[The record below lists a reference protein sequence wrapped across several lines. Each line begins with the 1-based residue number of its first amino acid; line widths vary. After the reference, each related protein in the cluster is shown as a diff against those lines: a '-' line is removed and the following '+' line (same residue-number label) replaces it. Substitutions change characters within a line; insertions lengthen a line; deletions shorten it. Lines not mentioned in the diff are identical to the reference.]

1 MKAFKYI
8 FIIISVVT
16 IAGFIFYQNRLEPSP
31 QQPSS
36 KESPLSETDKFLQSL
51 STQKNQQPSS
61 NDANLSSTEKF
72 MQKLDE
78 IDRQKELATKA
89 SGEYLQIPIAITQET
104 QPEKPLNHESIE
116 GRFYKYNSRAYVN
129 GKYEYNYDV
138 EGFDNEGDEV
148 VGNCDMHGKYGSCAI
163 IKENGE
169 SVPVDAEWVSYG
181 VINATDEDGNF
192 YEIRP

>member
-1 MKAFKYI
+1 MKAYKYI

-16 IAGFIFYQNRLEPSP
+16 IAGFIFYQNRYEPSS

-36 KESPLSETDKFLQSL
+36 KEPSLSETDKFL
-51 STQKNQQPSS
+51 
-61 NDANLSSTEKF
+61 
-72 MQKLDE
+72 QKLDE

-89 SGEYLQIPIAITQET
+89 SGEHLQIPIVET
-104 QPEKPLNHESIE
+104 QKTQPAKPLNHESID

-138 EGFDNEGDEV
+138 EGFDNEGGEV
-148 VGNCDMHGKYGSCAI
+148 VGNCDMHKKYGSCAI